1 MVTFLKRPHLRAFTL
16 VELLIVMAIVAIL
29 LSVVATSLSTTG
41 GRESKTSAAK
51 VSAILTSARADAIA
65 RGEPVGVVFFPTEG
79 LPESLE
85 GKAGRGMGIFS
96 FEHDET
102 AGTFTA
108 LKQLD
113 KWRFL
118 NGRVIFSNGLISDQK
133 KQNAYK
139 GSPFLKTT
147 IALKASPRT
156 LFIESAPAVVF
167 SERGQILHPDKKDF
181 TEAVIGL
188 WEGEYLAGEV
198 QQTRHLPEDLPYFEE
213 IVINHISGRSR
224 VTR

>member
-1 MVTFLKRPHLRAFTL
+1 MVTFLKRQHPKAFTL
-16 VELLIVMAIVAIL
+16 VELLVVMAIVTIL
-29 LSVVATSLSTTG
+29 LSVVASSLSTTG
-41 GRESKTSAAK
+41 TGAHKTSAAK

-65 RGEPVGVVFFPTEG
+65 RGEPVGVVFLPTDG

-96 FEHDET
+96 FEHDELE
-102 AGTFTA
+102 GTFTA

-118 NGRVIFSNGLISDQK
+118 TGNMIFSNGQISDQN
-133 KQNAYK
+133 KQNAYTE
-139 GSPFLKTT
+139 SPVLKTT
-147 IALKASPRT
+147 PALKASPRT

-167 SERGQILHPDKKDF
+167 SERGDLLHPDKKDF

-188 WEGEYLAGEV
+188 WEGEYLAGEAK
-198 QQTRHLPEDLPYFEE
+198 QFRKLPSDLQYFEE
-213 IVINHISGRSR
+213 IAINHISGRSQ